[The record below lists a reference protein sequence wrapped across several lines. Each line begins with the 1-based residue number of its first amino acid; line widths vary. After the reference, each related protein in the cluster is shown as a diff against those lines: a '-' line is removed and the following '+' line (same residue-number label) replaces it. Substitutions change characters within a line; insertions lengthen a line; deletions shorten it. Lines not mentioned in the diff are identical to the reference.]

1 MPVGLALIVACLCP
15 LIADC
20 AMPIGLVLINY
31 MLIFLQTLIAD
42 SANFFGIDRLFAC
55 VHVDIDS

>member
-1 MPVGLALIVACLCP
+1 MPVGLALIVARLCP
-15 LIADC
+15 LIADS

-42 SANFFGIDRLFAC
+42 SANLFGID
-55 VHVDIDS
+55 